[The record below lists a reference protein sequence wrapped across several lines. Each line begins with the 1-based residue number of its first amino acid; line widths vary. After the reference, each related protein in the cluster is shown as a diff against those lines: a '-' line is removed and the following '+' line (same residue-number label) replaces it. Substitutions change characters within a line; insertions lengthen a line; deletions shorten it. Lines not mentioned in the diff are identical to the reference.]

1 LTSRAFTPAEAQEMG
16 LVHRVVP
23 DAISA
28 ARSWAEEI
36 AVLAPLSVQ
45 GHKRAI
51 QLVGAGQSL
60 SEESR
65 AEIAAI
71 EAACFASEDL
81 QEGLVAFNQKRPP
94 QFRGV

>member
-1 LTSRAFTPAEAQEMG
+1 MG

-23 DAISA
+23 DAIPA
-28 ARSWAEEI
+28 ARDWAEQI
-36 AVLAPLSVQ
+36 AALAPLSVQ

-51 QLVGAGQSL
+51 QLVVASQRL
-60 SEESR
+60 SDDAR
-65 AEIAAI
+65 TEIAAI

-81 QEGLVAFNQKRPP
+81 QEGLVAFKEKRPP